1 MKITPDK
8 IYSYKF
14 ENRKITALAAYDFS
28 SAKYF
33 DEAGIDII
41 LVGDSLAMTALGH
54 ENTFEIGTEEMK
66 IFTRAAARGVKNALV
81 VADMPFMSAGISI
94 ENALE
99 NAAEFIRAGA
109 GAVKV
114 EGGSDFTVE
123 VVKRLTDSGIPV
135 MAHLGF
141 TPQYLNTLGG
151 YKIQGKNLEGIKR
164 ILHAAKKLEEAGAF
178 CLVLEM
184 VSEEGAK
191 FISENLHIPTLGI
204 GAGRFVDGQILVG
217 DDVLGKF
224 DAFTP
229 KFARKYA
236 DMKSLI
242 VNAAAQYVKDVREE
256 NFPSETEVFH
266 IKDDEKDEFENYTHN
281 SGNAGVCQS

>member
-8 IYSYKF
+8 IYGFKF
-14 ENRKITALAAYDFS
+14 KSRKIAALAAYDFS
-28 SAKYF
+28 TAKYF
-33 DEAGIDII
+33 DEAGIDLI
-41 LVGDSLAMTALGH
+41 LVGDSLAMTALGY
-54 ENTFEIGTEEMK
+54 ENTFEVGLEEMK
-66 IFTRAAARGVKNALV
+66 IFTRAVARGVKNALV
-81 VADMPFMSAGISI
+81 VADMPFMTAAVSV
-94 ENALE
+94 ETALK

-109 GAVKV
+109 GAVKI
-114 EGGSDFTVE
+114 EGGSNYTVE
-123 VVKRLTDSGIPV
+123 IVKRLTDSGIPV

-151 YKIQGKNLEGIKR
+151 YKVQGKNLEGIKV
-164 ILHAAKKLEEAGAF
+164 ILDASKKLEQAGAF

-184 VSEEGAK
+184 MSEEGAK
-191 FISENLHIPTLGI
+191 YISENIHMPTLGI

-217 DDVLGKF
+217 DDILGKF

-242 VNAAAQYVKDVREE
+242 FNAASKYAKDVRDE
-256 NFPSETEVFH
+256 NFPAESEIFH
-266 IKDDEKDEFENYTHN
+266 LKEEEKNELENYSYN
-281 SGNAGVCQS
+281 SRNAGVCQN